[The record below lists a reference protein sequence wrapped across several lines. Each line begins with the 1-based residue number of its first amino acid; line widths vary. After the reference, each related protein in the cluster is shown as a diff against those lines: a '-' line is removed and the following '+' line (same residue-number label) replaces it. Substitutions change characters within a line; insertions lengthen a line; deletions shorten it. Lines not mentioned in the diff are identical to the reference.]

1 MDWND
6 LKAFEAVARAGS
18 LTLAAQRSDMS
29 IATLSRRLE
38 RLETRLGLS
47 LVIRTPA
54 GMELTS
60 HGRAVFE
67 GVHDVN
73 DAVDAVLRLSRSL
86 KSGDA
91 VLPVRI
97 SATETVITT
106 ILAPA
111 MSALRARPCGP
122 SIDFIVSNDNADLTR
137 REAELAIRLAAPAQD
152 TLVAKRLGMVA
163 TSLFASPAYMSA
175 HKPSP
180 STLQAQTFILY
191 DDQFGHI
198 PETVWAARHG
208 FAERAVMVSSS
219 TLAMLEAVKGG
230 IGIGLLPE
238 YLANRHGLVRI
249 DFPTPPA
256 RVLWLVFHKDV
267 QAQPQIKA
275 VRNWISESFR
285 QALSA

>member
-38 RLETRLGLS
+38 QLETSLGLR
-47 LVIRTPA
+47 LVVRTPA

-60 HGRAVFE
+60 HGSSVFK
-67 GVHDVN
+67 GLHDVH
-73 DAVDAVLRLSRSL
+73 DAVDAVLRLSRAL

-91 VLPVRI
+91 DLPVRI
-97 SATETVITT
+97 SATETVTTT

-111 MSALRARPCGP
+111 INALRARPGAP
-122 SIDFIVSNDNADLTR
+122 SIDFIVSNENADLTR

-152 TLVAKRLGMVA
+152 TLVAKRLGIVA
-163 TSLFASPAYMSA
+163 TSLFASPAYMTA
-175 HKPSP
+175 HNPSL

-191 DDQFGHI
+191 DNQFGDI
-198 PETVWAARHG
+198 PETVWAAQHG
-208 FAERAVMVSSS
+208 FAERAAMVSSS
-219 TLAMLEAVKGG
+219 TLAILEAVKTGM
-230 IGIGLLPE
+230 GIGLLPE
-238 YLANRHGLVRI
+238 YLARRHGLVRI
-249 DFPTPPA
+249 DCPTPPA
-256 RVLWLVFHKDV
+256 RALWLVFHKDE
-267 QAQPQIKA
+267 QARPQIKA